1 MRKNAL
7 GANLLRCDHI
17 VKQKLYSFRGIK
29 MRLRLSIKQ
38 VVSITAYIG
47 ILFITI
53 VLAGYDYVSYRSALF
68 EDTRHTMN
76 DIASSLNKNL
86 DEKLKDL
93 SLSVRTVAKDE
104 STAKMLAEGDR
115 EGLIKKYLPLYKDIK
130 DEYGIAQFQFHTPEG
145 ISFLRLHKPDKFGD
159 DLSSFR
165 QTVVDANSQQ
175 KPMIGLEVG
184 RGGPGLRAVF
194 PIFYKGKHYGSVEY
208 GGSIDKTIEDID
220 STFNMD
226 YAIGIKNSVFQK
238 AKRFDSKST
247 DIVKDGVVYYKYS
260 NAETKNLVNLYVPGE
275 TIIYDGHKILSQ
287 KVELKDFQG
296 NPIGEVLLL
305 KDISAKLAASFKYA
319 VKKLFFGFVMA
330 SGFAVFLYY
339 FMQYYLKLLVTM
351 SRIIDAVTKGHGDL
365 SKRIPVN
372 REGNELE
379 SVSFKMNDFLGT
391 MDTNISRTTYSLGNL
406 LGKIMPIYAALTEVR
421 KSSNENVDLAA
432 TVAAAGEEMSITVEE
447 ISRNTADVA
456 SKGEETLSLA
466 TEGSGLVREAAEKAE
481 NVKAVV
487 DSLASDINSLTE
499 NAQSIGSVVEVIN
512 DISEQ
517 TNLLALNAAIEAA
530 RAGEAGRGF
539 AVVADEVRKLAE
551 KTLASTNEIEK
562 MVKIIQE
569 NVTRADKNAEE
580 VSESIS
586 SQVKTSEEANS
597 RFQDILS
604 SVEELNGLLINI
616 STASEQQASATAEV
630 ASSIE
635 KVAAASGT
643 SRDNVM
649 GLMTQIDGLM
659 EDLASLEKDLIQ
671 YELSCKGIVF
681 VKAKMAHVKY
691 LKDIFTAFMTGTQP
705 QGLKGDR
712 ECDFGKIYFSNEIQT
727 LFKNDADFKAIEVP
741 HKEVHQLSI
750 HIAEMIAK
758 GDDNAAYEDLM
769 KMYSRVEQLVNY
781 LEIMFDKAKCI

>member
-1 MRKNAL
+1 
-7 GANLLRCDHI
+7 
-17 VKQKLYSFRGIK
+17 

-53 VLAGYDYVSYRSALF
+53 ILAGYDYVSYRSALF
-68 EDTRHTMN
+68 EDTRHTMT
-76 DIASSLNKNL
+76 DVASSLSKNL
-86 DEKLKDL
+86 DDKLRDL

-104 STAKMLAEGDR
+104 DTARMLAEGDR
-115 EGLIKKYLPLYKDIK
+115 EGLLKKYLPLFKDIK
-130 DEYGIAQFQFHTPEG
+130 DDYGIAQFQFHTPPA

-165 QTVVDANSQQ
+165 QTVVDANKQQ

-194 PIFYKGKHYGSVEY
+194 PVFYEGKLYGSVEY
-208 GGSIDKTIEDID
+208 GGSIDSSLESVKD
-220 STFNMD
+220 TFDMD
-226 YAIGIKNSVFQK
+226 YVIGIKDSVFKQ
-238 AKRFDSKST
+238 AKRFETKDT
-247 DIVKDGVVYYKYS
+247 DIVKDGVVFYKYTNEHS
-260 NAETKNLVNLYVPGE
+260 RDLMSQYAPEE
-275 TIIYDGHKILSQ
+275 TIVYDGHKILS
-287 KVELKDFQG
+287 KSVELKDFQG
-296 NPIGEVLLL
+296 EPIGEVILF
-305 KDISAKLAASFKYA
+305 KDISDKLAASFNYA
-319 VKKLFFGFVMA
+319 LKKLIVGFVMA

-351 SRIIDAVTKGHGDL
+351 TRIIEAVTKGHGDL

-379 SVSFKMNDFLGT
+379 SVSFKMNDFLDT
-391 MDTNISRTTYSLGNL
+391 MDKNISRTTYSLGNL
-406 LGKIMPIYAALTEVR
+406 LGKIMPIYYALTEVR

-456 SKGEETLSLA
+456 AKGEQTLSLA
-466 TEGSGLVREAAEKAE
+466 TEGSDLVREAAEKAE
-481 NVKAVV
+481 NVKSVV

-569 NVTRADKNAEE
+569 NVTRADRNAAE

-604 SVEELNGLLINI
+604 SVEELNGLLLNI
-616 STASEQQASATAEV
+616 STASEQQAGATAEV
-630 ASSIE
+630 ANSIE

-649 GLMTQIDGLM
+649 GLMGQIYGLM
-659 EDLASLEKDLIQ
+659 DDLATLEKDLIQ

-691 LKDIFTAFMTGTQP
+691 LKNLFTAFMTGNRP
-705 QGLKGDR
+705 QGLKSDH
-712 ECDFGKIYFSNEIQT
+712 ECDFGQIYFSKDIQE
-727 LFKNDADFKAIEVP
+727 LYKNDADFKAIEAP
-741 HKEVHQLSI
+741 HKEVHQLSH
-750 HIAEMIAK
+750 HISDMIAK
-758 GDDNAAYEDLM
+758 GNMDAAYEDLM
-769 KMYSRVEQLVNY
+769 KMHSRVEQLIKY